1 MLGPAVAKS
10 SMRKIFTWILTGS
23 VAAVMIFAGS
33 VKLVGTPNM
42 VAAFK
47 GFGYSLWLMYVW
59 GALEIVSAALLFV
72 PRYAFIGAASIV
84 CIMVVQLYSH
94 MARAQVDKAAP
105 AAVLLAL
112 AVVLG
117 FLRNWGRPLAR
128 TQACVRERTVFGT
141 RAIG

>member
-72 PRYAFIGAASIV
+72 HRMRLSEQPQSYASWSCSFIRIWPMPRSIK
-84 CIMVVQLYSH
+84 Q
-94 MARAQVDKAAP
+94 
-105 AAVLLAL
+105 
-112 AVVLG
+112 
-117 FLRNWGRPLAR
+117 RPR
-128 TQACVRERTVFGT
+128 RSC
-141 RAIG
+141 